1 MITLVVKKDNK
12 IYYIKD
18 FNGQGLSIKQGE
30 NNKFLLQ
37 LDDRVEPIA
46 IYDKVENL
54 NFVMLEIIEAIYKE
68 CKIIFF
74 PPRDNDFKQEDVV
87 KF

>member
-1 MITLVVKKDNK
+1 MTIVVRNKEK

-18 FNGQGLSIKQGE
+18 FSNQGVSIKQGE

-46 IYDKVENL
+46 IYDNVENL
-54 NFVMLEIIEAIYKE
+54 NFVMLQIMTALYKGNKMV
-68 CKIIFF
+68 CF
-74 PPRDNDFKQEDVV
+74 PPRDTEFKKENVEIG
-87 KF
+87 

>member
-1 MITLVVKKDNK
+1 MITLVVKNNEK
-12 IYYIKD
+12 IYYIKH
-18 FNGQGLSIKQGE
+18 FNGEGLSIKQGE

-46 IYDKVENL
+46 MYNKAENL
-54 NFVMLEIIEAIYKE
+54 NFIMFEIMEAIYKDK
-68 CKIIFF
+68 KIICF
-74 PPRDNDFKQEDVV
+74 PPRDDNFKQEDVI

>member
-1 MITLVVKKDNK
+1 MLTLIVKNNDK
-12 IYYIKD
+12 IYYIKN
-18 FNGQGLSIKQGE
+18 FEGQGLSIKQGE

-46 IYDKVENL
+46 IYDKAENL
-54 NFVMLEIIEAIYKE
+54 NFIMFEIMEAIYKDK
-68 CKIIFF
+68 KIICF
-74 PPRDNDFKQEDVV
+74 PPRDDNFNQSDVL